1 MYPPTDETSTPGEI
15 SADRAV
21 TIEGL
26 GTSLPPFLLT
36 HAHALEF
43 ARERAKV
50 SEETLSAYERMMA
63 GSEIDTRA
71 IALDDFAETLDRD
84 HDRILARF
92 ERWAVALSVQA
103 VERSLESSGVRAEE
117 VDFLAVTTCT
127 GYLCPGLSSY
137 VAERCRLRPNVGR
150 VDIVGMGCGAAVPAL
165 EQASQFLASHPDG
178 TAVVVSTEIC
188 SAAMFPGDAIDLI
201 VSNTI
206 FGDGSAAAVLR
217 QSPRRDADANG
228 SGYRPRVRGFE
239 SLLVPEWR
247 DGLRF
252 RTEGGHLR
260 NVLSR
265 QVPSRAGEA
274 CRAIADSLLARY
286 GLERSDVDYWVI
298 HSGGKAVL
306 NAIQRALELPA
317 SALDASR
324 SVMRRC
330 GNMSSPTVL
339 FVLDETHREKRPRK
353 GERAVLS
360 SFGAGFAAHAAL
372 LEY

>member
-1 MYPPTDETSTPGEI
+1 M
-15 SADRAV
+15 R
-21 TIEGL
+21 
-26 GTSLPPFLLT
+26 LT
-36 HAHALEF
+36 HDRALEF
-43 ARERAKV
+43 ARERV
-50 SEETLSAYERMMA
+50 HLSEGTLSMYARMMA
-63 GSEIDTRA
+63 GSEIETRA
-71 IALDDFAETLDRD
+71 VAVDDLAEALDTD

-92 ERWAVALSVQA
+92 ERWAVSLSVESLTRALGAAA
-103 VERSLESSGVRAEE
+103 VAPDEIG
-117 VDFLAVTTCT
+117 FLAVTTCT

-137 VAERCRLRPNVGR
+137 VAERCRLRPDVGR

-165 EQASQFLASHPDG
+165 EQACQYLAAHPDSS
-178 TAVVVSTEIC
+178 AAVVSTEIC
-188 SAAMFPGDAIDLI
+188 SAAMFLGDAIDLI

-217 QSPRRDADANG
+217 PAPERSRGDGNGQPSPRLA
-228 SGYRPRVRGFE
+228 GFE

-265 QVPSRAGEA
+265 QVPARAGEA
-274 CRAIADSLLARY
+274 CRKIADGLLARHRLTR
-286 GLERSDVDYWVI
+286 GDVDHWVI
-298 HSGGKAVL
+298 HAGGKAVL
-306 NAIQRALELPA
+306 DAVQRALELPA
-317 SALDASR
+317 DGLATAR
-324 SVMRRC
+324 SVLRRS

-339 FVLDETHREKRPRK
+339 FVLDEMHRERRPQA
-353 GERAVLS
+353 GDRAILS